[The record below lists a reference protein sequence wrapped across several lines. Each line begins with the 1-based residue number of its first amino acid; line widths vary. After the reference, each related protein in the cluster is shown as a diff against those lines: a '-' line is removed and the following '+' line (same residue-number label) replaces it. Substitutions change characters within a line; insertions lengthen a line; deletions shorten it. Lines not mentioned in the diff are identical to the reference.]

1 MVYFSH
7 YLVSQIVYHQI
18 LLMVTIIMVTFFP
31 TVNIPNIIPIYHGNL
46 HQNHHGAAINHGTVV
61 PQALGPPFPRATS
74 APWCCCRAI
83 RTGAG
88 WPEYLGGEMMGPRV
102 S

>member
-1 MVYFSH
+1 
-7 YLVSQIVYHQI
+7 
-18 LLMVTIIMVTFFP
+18 MVTIIKTFMVTILLIVIKGYH
-31 TVNIPNIIPIYHGNL
+31 TINIPIYHGNL